1 MSAAWARASLERG
14 EAAGGLHDVGDREP
28 RVPRAVGQRGEVGGE
43 QGGDRGV
50 ELGGGR
56 ALVLAERADD
66 GVGEAHV
73 HAGEARGERLAQRL
87 LVLGVPVGVQE
98 ADRDRLRVVR
108 GDLLRD
114 AGGILERP
122 QRAAG
127 RHPLGRA
134 DAALG
139 RDERR
144 RVGGAEPV
152 EVGARLAAELDDV
165 LEAGGGDE
173 DGARR
178 LALEQRVRGDR
189 GAVGEG
195 LDLAGG
201 GVRALERGAHGGED
215 ALALVVRGG
224 RGLRRDQPPAGGDHG
239 IGEGPS
245 DVDPEE
251 HDAPDRNDPA
261 HRRGVRRP
269 GRPLPSRP
277 GAGATGSSRCAA
289 AASAGTA
296 CPCGWWRGSPS

>member
-1 MSAAWARASLERG
+1 M
-14 EAAGGLHDVGDREP
+14 
-28 RVPRAVGQRGEVGGE
+28 
-43 QGGDRGV
+43 
-50 ELGGGR
+50 
-56 ALVLAERADD
+56 
-66 GVGEAHV
+66 
-73 HAGEARGERLAQRL
+73 HAGEAGGERLAQRL
-87 LVLGVPVGVQE
+87 LVLRVPVGVQE

-114 AGGILERP
+114 AGGIVERP
-122 QRAAG
+122 ERAAG

-152 EVGARLAAELDDV
+152 EVGPRLATELHDV
-165 LEAGGGDE
+165 LEARRGDE

-195 LDLAGG
+195 VDLAGEASARSSAARTAARTPSLWSC
-201 GVRALERGAHGGED
+201 GVVGAF
-215 ALALVVRGG
+215 AVTSR
-224 RGLRRDQPPAGGDHG
+224 PPAAITASVKVPPTSTPRS
-239 IGEGPS
+239 IGPTI
-245 DVDPEE
+245 
-251 HDAPDRNDPA
+251 RL
-261 HRRGVRRP
+261 RRP

-289 AASAGTA
+289 AASAGTGS
-296 CPCGWWRGSPS
+296 PCGWWRGSPS